1 MEDYWLEMAYEDKV
15 SGDPEFDEDD
25 YDIEPDFDDED
36 DDIEPN
42 YDPDGHEQAA

>member
-15 SGDPEFDEDD
+15 SGDPEFSEDD
-25 YDIEPDFDDED
+25 YDIEPDFDDD
-36 DDIEPN
+36 DDIEPD

>member
-15 SGDPEFDEDD
+15 SGEPDFDED
-25 YDIEPDFDDED
+25 DIEPDFDDDD
-36 DDIEPN
+36 DDIEPD